1 MGDDLDYWESYKDS
15 DDDVNASENDNNLD
29 ELSDRLKSQKLSE
42 DSDLHFTNDLFA
54 GYSKV
59 KEESSDNLFS
69 SNLKQIG
76 NFQRFIYTYLALA
89 DPYSQIELKCL
100 KDCETLSKK
109 LSQKIETSPAKSA
122 VWLQFLDILLQ
133 SCEKKMELKDLQ
145 TLKRKVENFIKNK
158 ENAHRD
164 KSLNKKK
171 PNDVGTSKNYQDEL
185 DMLYG
190 ELSDTDEVSF
200 FMVQN

>member
-1 MGDDLDYWESYKDS
+1 MGDDLDHWDSYKDS
-15 DDDVNASENDNNLD
+15 DDDVFAPENDNNLD
-29 ELSDRLKSQKLSE
+29 EISDRLKSQKLSE

-59 KEESSDNLFS
+59 KDESSDNLFS
-69 SNLKQIG
+69 TNIKQM
-76 NFQRFIYTYLALA
+76 ALA

-145 TLKRKVENFIKNK
+145 TYKRKVENFIKNK

-190 ELSDTDEVSF
+190 ELSDTDEDDEF
-200 FMVQN
+200 YYE